1 MTARTGARHA
11 GHRLLRTAA
20 VWAGCSAIVRSRGPD
35 RALRRVLPG
44 LTVSATVVPL
54 AAVSL
59 WVSEFPLHVL
69 AGEAV
74 VAARLVARGAL
85 RHPSG
90 RLGIVVAFA
99 AWAGL
104 VASHRDAARSPEV
117 LDDALRAALGDG
129 YREALPERLYL
140 ESPASLRK
148 KWFPRF
154 TERKRY
160 LRHENLSY
168 GEAGVRNHLDIWY
181 RDDLP
186 ADGRAPVL
194 LQVPGSAWVKG
205 GKRGQA
211 YPLLAHMAERGW
223 VCVAINYSLAP
234 KSHWPAHII
243 DAKRA
248 IAWIKREIASYG
260 GDPDFVAMTGGSA
273 GGHLTA
279 LAALSPSAPQFQP
292 GFEEDDT
299 SVVAA
304 VPFYGVYD
312 LLDRNGDSPA
322 ELEPFLRRIV
332 IGASADDAYEVWDR
346 GSALSWVN
354 ADAPPFFV
362 LHGDI
367 DTFTSPEQASAF
379 AKAVRAVSRNP
390 VAHCAL
396 PGAQHMF
403 DALPTVR
410 TAAAVAAVDRFLTYL
425 HVTRSRVES
434 P

>member
-1 MTARTGARHA
+1 MISDDPGR
-11 GHRLLRTAA
+11 RLLRAA
-20 VWAGCSAIVRSRGPD
+20 VAWAFCSAIARSRRPD
-35 RALRRVLPG
+35 RALRKLLPG
-44 LTVSATVVPL
+44 LAVSATVVPL

-69 AGEAV
+69 AAEAA
-74 VAARLVARGAL
+74 VAMGLVARGAL

-90 RLGIVVAFA
+90 RFAMVVAVA

-104 VASHRDAARSPEV
+104 VASHRDAVRTPKV
-117 LDDALRAALGDG
+117 TDQALRAALGSG
-129 YREALPERLYL
+129 YREALPDRRYAET
-140 ESPASLRK
+140 PAGLRK

-154 TERKRY
+154 SERKRY

-168 GEAGVRNHLDIWY
+168 GDAGVRNHLDIWY

-186 ADGRAPVL
+186 ADGKAPVL

-234 KSHWPAHII
+234 KAYWPAHII
-243 DAKRA
+243 DTKRA
-248 IAWIKREIASYG
+248 IAWIKREIGCYG
-260 GDPDFVAMTGGSA
+260 GDPDFIAMTGGSA

-279 LAALSPSAPQFQP
+279 LAALSPSAPELQP
-292 GFEEDDT
+292 GFEEADT
-299 SVVAA
+299 SVAVA

-312 LLDRNGDSPA
+312 LLDRNGDSPPEQEA
-322 ELEPFLRRIV
+322 FLRRFV
-332 IGASADDAYEVWDR
+332 IGSSAQDAYDVWNQ

-367 DTFTSPEQASAF
+367 DTFTNPEQARAF
-379 AKAVRAVSRNP
+379 VDSLKAVSCNP
-390 VAHCAL
+390 VAYAEL

-403 DALPTVR
+403 DALPTIR
-410 TAAAVAAVDRFLTYL
+410 TAAAITAVDRFLTYV
-425 HVTRSRVES
+425 HFIRSGARS